1 MHKVIL
7 YFFPL
12 SCSSAHFIRLSSSY
26 QAFTFTSFLHHTS
39 VLLVCVFPQLLSHLS
54 PSLYQTFTA
63 FPITNT
69 SFILD
74 LPRLYQGFP
83 PPSSLSYFLWI
94 YFIHGLLICSL
105 CCYLRSL
112 CHSLYLST
120 FHSITTT
127 VEEDVPL
134 LPFSSIHTTSSFFI
148 L

>member
-83 PPSSLSYFLWI
+83 PPSSKLFFVDI
-94 YFIHGLLICSL
+94 
-105 CCYLRSL
+105 
-112 CHSLYLST
+112 
-120 FHSITTT
+120 FHSWSSYMLFMLLLK
-127 VEEDVPL
+127 VSLSFSLSFHLPL
-134 LPFSSIHTTSSFFI
+134 HYHHCRR
-148 L
+148 